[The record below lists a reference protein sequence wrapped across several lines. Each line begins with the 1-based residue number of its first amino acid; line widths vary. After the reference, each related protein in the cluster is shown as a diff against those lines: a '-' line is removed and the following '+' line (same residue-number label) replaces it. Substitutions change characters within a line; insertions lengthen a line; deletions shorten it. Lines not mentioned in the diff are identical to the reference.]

1 MFSDEEMGSGNF
13 YNLPKVGGEPVVA
26 TFTAIR
32 RINEEGHEKNFKSL
46 PDKNW
51 GFHYIITFDGD
62 KEYTLNTWKLF
73 YALKEAKVYEGDTIK
88 ISHPER
94 GVWEVELMKSD
105 DGKVDELV
113 KSTADKFEG
122 KVVKDKIKDDW
133 KEREEGWT

>member
-1 MFSDEEMGSGNF
+1 MFTDEDGNSN
-13 YNLPKVGGEPVVA
+13 YLNLPKVGGEPIIA

-32 RINEEGHEKNFKSL
+32 RVNEENNDKNFKSL

-51 GFHYIITFDGD
+51 GFHYIITFNGT

-94 GVWEVELMKSD
+94 GVWKVEVMTTDDENVKELIKET
-105 DGKVDELV
+105 VQR
-113 KSTADKFEG
+113 
-122 KVVKDKIKDDW
+122 VVAGDPEKEW
-133 KEREEGWT
+133 KEREDGWT